1 MGCSSSMYMGQR
13 VRVKRRLEK
22 TVVQIGGE
30 SEMDWDAP
38 CNRTVKEFPMYAER
52 LKDIDYQGII
62 DSGIDDWKDENFP
75 TT

>member
-1 MGCSSSMYMGQR
+1 
-13 VRVKRRLEK
+13 
-22 TVVQIGGE
+22 
-30 SEMDWDAP
+30 MDWDAP